1 MIPGPFEYHRPSTVE
16 EAISILSE
24 HGDEGRPLAG
34 GQSLIAMMKLRL
46 AAPAH
51 LVDLQDI
58 ADLAGVRDG
67 GDHLLIGP
75 MTTMTD
81 ILASREVAERCPLI
95 REAASLIADP
105 QVRSVGTMG
114 GNVANGD
121 PGNDMPGIMMCLDAA
136 YQLKGPAG
144 ERDIAA
150 RDFYEGVYATTLDEG
165 ELLTGIRVP
174 VPPAGHGYAYAKLKR
189 KVGDYATSAA
199 AAVLVMDGGIC
210 ASASLALTNLDETAV
225 HAEAAANALVG
236 TSVDDAAVE
245 QAAGIARGAV
255 NPVADMRGSVE
266 YRTAMAGVM
275 AARAIRTAAERARG

>member
-1 MIPGPFEYHRPSTVE
+1 MIPGPFEYHRPSTVD

-46 AAPAH
+46 AAPEH

-58 ADLAGVRDG
+58 PELTGVRDG

-75 MTTMTD
+75 MTTMSD
-81 ILASREVAERCPLI
+81 ILASREIAERCPLI
-95 REAASLIADP
+95 CEAASLIADP
-105 QVRSVGTMG
+105 QVRAVGTLG

-144 ERDIAA
+144 ERSVAA
-150 RDFYEGVYATTLDEG
+150 RDFYEGVYATALGEG
-165 ELLTGIRVP
+165 ELLTGICVP

-189 KVGDYATSAA
+189 KVGDYATAA
-199 AAVLVMDGGIC
+199 AAVVLVMDGGTC
-210 ASASLALTNLDETAV
+210 ASASLALTNLDETAI

-236 TSVDDAAVE
+236 TSVDAAAVE

-275 AARAIRTAAERARG
+275 TARAIRTAAERARG

>member
-1 MIPGPFEYHRPSTVE
+1 MIPGSFEYHRPGTVE

-24 HGDEGRPLAG
+24 YGDEGRPLAG

-46 AAPAH
+46 AAPEH

-58 ADLAGVRDG
+58 PDLTGVRDG

-75 MTTMTD
+75 MTTMED

-105 QVRSVGTMG
+105 QVRSVGTLG

-121 PGNDMPGIMMCLDAA
+121 PGNDMPGIMICLDAA

-144 ERDIAA
+144 ERNVAA
-150 RDFYEGVYATTLDEG
+150 RDFYEGVYATALGEG

-189 KVGDYATSAA
+189 KVGDYATAAA
-199 AAVLVMDGGIC
+199 AAVLVMDGGTC
-210 ASASLALTNLDETAV
+210 ASASLALTNLDETAI

-245 QAAGIARGAV
+245 QAAAIARGAV
-255 NPVADMRGSVE
+255 TPVADMRGSVE

-275 AARAIRTAAERARG
+275 TARAIRTAAERARG

>member
-1 MIPGPFEYHRPSTVE
+1 MIPGSFEYHRPSTVE

-24 HGDEGRPLAG
+24 HRDEGRPLAG

-46 AAPAH
+46 AAPEH

-58 ADLAGVRDG
+58 PDLTGVRDG

-75 MTTMTD
+75 MTTMAD

-105 QVRSVGTMG
+105 QVRSVGTLG

-144 ERDIAA
+144 ERSVAA
-150 RDFYEGVYATTLDEG
+150 RDFYEGVYATAIGEG

-189 KVGDYATSAA
+189 KVGDYATAA
-199 AAVLVMDGGIC
+199 AAVVLVMDGGTC
-210 ASASLALTNLDETAV
+210 ASASLALTNLDETAI

-245 QAAGIARGAV
+245 QAAAIARGAV
-255 NPVADMRGSVE
+255 KPAADMRGSVE

-275 AARAIRTAAERARG
+275 TARAHPV

>member
-1 MIPGPFEYHRPSTVE
+1 MIPGPFEYHRPSTVD

-46 AAPAH
+46 AAPEH

-58 ADLAGVRDG
+58 ADLTGVRDG

-75 MTTMTD
+75 MTTMSD
-81 ILASREVAERCPLI
+81 ILASREIAERCPLI
-95 REAASLIADP
+95 CEAASLIADP
-105 QVRSVGTMG
+105 QVRAVGTLG

-144 ERDIAA
+144 ERSVAA
-150 RDFYEGVYATTLDEG
+150 RDFYEGVYATALGEG

-189 KVGDYATSAA
+189 KVGDYATAA
-199 AAVLVMDGGIC
+199 AAVVLVMDGGTC
-210 ASASLALTNLDETAV
+210 ASASLALTNLDETAI

-236 TSVDDAAVE
+236 TSVDAAAVE

-275 AARAIRTAAERARG
+275 TARAIRTAAERARG